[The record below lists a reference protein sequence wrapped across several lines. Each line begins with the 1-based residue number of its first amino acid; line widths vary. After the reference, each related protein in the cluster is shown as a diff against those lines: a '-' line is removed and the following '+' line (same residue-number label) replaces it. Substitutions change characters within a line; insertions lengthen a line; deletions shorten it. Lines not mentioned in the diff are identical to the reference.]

1 MNYLHGGRLS
11 NMLTKDQLE
20 RIAQR
25 NRIGL
30 GAQERDYIQHLF
42 LSLLYGKTQDFVF
55 KGGTSLRVAYNF
67 ARYSEDLDFNSL
79 LAEDKVKELL
89 IETVKELGSFGVKA
103 EFRNVDIFKE
113 NGERGL
119 RGDISYQGPLFT
131 GKSGSKGKVR
141 VDVSF
146 RGETGATEK
155 VVVAPKY
162 DDISQ
167 FVLTAFTPPE
177 IFAEKVRALV
187 IRGKP
192 RDLYDVW
199 VLLGSG
205 VKIDYQL
212 INKKLKLYKKT
223 FDFSEFKKM
232 IKKSKEGWEF
242 DLQGLLSQII
252 PFEDIKN
259 TVIARFGKNT
269 RG

>member
-1 MNYLHGGRLS
+1 MYTR
-11 NMLTKDQLE
+11 DQLA

-30 GAQERDYIQHLF
+30 GVQERDYIQHLF
-42 LSLLYGKTQDFVF
+42 LSLLYGKTQDFIF
-55 KGGTSLRVAYNF
+55 KGGTALRVAYNF

-79 LAEDKVKELL
+79 LTGDKVKELL

-119 RGDISYQGPLFT
+119 RGDISYRGPLFI
-131 GKSGSKGKVR
+131 GKSESKGKVR
-141 VDVSF
+141 VDVSL
-146 RGETGATEK
+146 RGETGVTEK
-155 VVVAPKY
+155 VVIAPKY

-167 FVLTAFTPPE
+167 FVLTVFAPDE
-177 IFAEKVRALV
+177 IFAEKVRALI

-205 VKIDYQL
+205 VEINLPL
-212 INKKLKLYKKT
+212 INKKLMLYKKT
-223 FDFSEFKKM
+223 FNFTEFKRSVE
-232 IKKSKEGWEF
+232 KSKRDWET
-242 DLQGLLSQII
+242 DLQRLLPQTI
-252 PFEDIKN
+252 PFKDIKN
-259 TVIARFGKNT
+259 TVIAGFGKNI